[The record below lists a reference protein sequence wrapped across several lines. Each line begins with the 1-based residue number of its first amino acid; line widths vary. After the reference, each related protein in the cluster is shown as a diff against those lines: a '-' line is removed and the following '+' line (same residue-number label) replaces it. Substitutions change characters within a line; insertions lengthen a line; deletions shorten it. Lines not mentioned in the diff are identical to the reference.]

1 MEKPRTVILVV
12 EADPA
17 QRDLA
22 RLALQ
27 RLDCEVVTANNG
39 NDALRLFKKHQPSI
53 IIMDIL
59 IPELNGLELLNQL
72 KSAKLLKN
80 TIVIITSALAFQEV
94 ILKAKDAGVWDF
106 ILKPYDVNVLVNRV
120 KSLLKRGD

>member
-1 MEKPRTVILVV
+1 MEKSKTVILVV

-27 RLDCEVVTANNG
+27 RLDCEVITASNG

-53 IIMDIL
+53 MIMDIL
-59 IPELNGLELLNQL
+59 VPELNGLELLNQL

-106 ILKPYDVNVLVNRV
+106 ILKPYDVNVLVKRV